1 MRSVH
6 LISVFLMACLPLG
19 CANWPGTA
27 GPESAAEQD
36 QSTALQLIA
45 EDFVIALQQIP
56 TLQPSTTTVQLLQ
69 SELRDPFTRRMRDAL
84 QEGGYGT
91 RWVENGAH
99 SQLFQYRHED
109 GIDKASRP
117 NELYEIAIGNIEL
130 RRRYVSDE
138 ADRTRPA
145 TPMYV
150 RGADASRIVMND
162 SHFEPVSSTAS
173 LPAKGG
179 ASSAEAGRQTTSSAS
194 TAPQRLSV
202 PSEVNPLNPLIAGTE
217 RKTEIGLPMIAL
229 PRVENVFELGGSN
242 FTDILA
248 DSLLVREQVLTFA
261 NDSLRLGMVNKI
273 LVEQMVESYQPE
285 TDVFSVLG
293 CSLGPTRLK
302 SGNAALALG
311 RASRVREALLFAGV
325 PQDRILDEGCWADD
339 GSGKAL
345 PRRGVVVTL
354 HRKV

>member
-27 GPESAAEQD
+27 GPESVADQD

-56 TLQPSTTTVQLLQ
+56 TLPPSSTTVQLLQ
-69 SELRDPFTRRMRDAL
+69 SELDDPFTQRMRDAL
-84 QEGGYGT
+84 QQGGYGT
-91 RWVENGAH
+91 RWVESGAH
-99 SQLFQYRHED
+99 SQLFQYRHEE
-109 GIDKASRP
+109 GIDETSRA
-117 NELYEIAIGNIEL
+117 NELYELAIGDIEL
-130 RRRYVSDE
+130 RRRYVLGED
-138 ADRTRPA
+138 DRTSPA

-150 RGADASRIVMND
+150 RGADASKIVMND
-162 SHFEPVSSTAS
+162 SHFGSVSSTAS
-173 LPAKGG
+173 LAGLPEEGVVN
-179 ASSAEAGRQTTSSAS
+179 SAEAGNDAAS
-194 TAPQRLSV
+194 VAPQRLSV
-202 PSEVNPLNPLIAGTE
+202 PNEVNPLNPLIAGTE

-242 FTDILA
+242 YTDILA

-273 LVEQMVESYQPE
+273 LVEQMVESFQPE

-293 CSLGPTRLK
+293 CSLGPTKLK

-354 HRKV
+354 NRKV